1 MKNAVAPRRKPK
13 TPEKVISEAKKL
25 WLQGVPATEIS
36 RQLPV
41 QVNANTIRRW
51 AKQYDWR
58 QPTEDELAQE
68 RLDKAR
74 IANGEWLDIETK
86 VAGIMRNYASKLTDS
101 IQESDGAEY
110 TKLSD
115 TMEHVFKL
123 SKLTQE
129 VGAAHERLLQRAS
142 EAADPQNALEDGLGN
157 TLKITDEA
165 LEQLTKAILVA
176 EFSGTKSGRVS
187 EAEPAMLAVGKPSEE
202 QPESETIEDAD
213 SQLNDENG

>member
-1 MKNAVAPRRKPK
+1 MKNAIVQPRKPK
-13 TPEKVISEAKKL
+13 TPEKVVSEAKNL

-36 RQLPV
+36 HQLAV
-41 QVNANTIRRW
+41 QVKANTIRRW

-74 IANGEWLDIETK
+74 EANGKWLDVETK

-110 TKLSD
+110 TKLSE

-129 VGAAHERLLQRAS
+129 VGMAHERLLTRAS
-142 EAADPQNALEDGLGN
+142 EAVDLETVVATGLDDK
-157 TLKITDEA
+157 LKITNEA
-165 LEQLTKAILVA
+165 LEQITKAILVA
-176 EFSGTKSGRVS
+176 EFGGTESERIS
-187 EAEPAMLAVGKPSEE
+187 EAQPVMLAAGKPVE
-202 QPESETIEDAD
+202 QEQTSGNKESVNAPSDDDT
-213 SQLNDENG
+213 

>member
-1 MKNAVAPRRKPK
+1 MKNAIAQRRKPK
-13 TPEKVISEAKKL
+13 TPEKVISEAKNL

-36 RQLPV
+36 SQLSVAVNV
-41 QVNANTIRRW
+41 QTIRRW
-51 AKQYDWR
+51 AKQYDWH

-68 RLDKAR
+68 RLNKAR
-74 IANGEWLDIETK
+74 DANGKWLDVESK

-110 TKLSD
+110 TKLSE

-129 VGAAHERLLQRAS
+129 VGMAHERLLKRAS
-142 EAADPQNALEDGLGN
+142 EAIDSETVETDELDNK
-157 TLKITDEA
+157 LKITNET

-176 EFSGTKSGRVS
+176 EFGGAENERIS
-187 EAEPAMLAVGKPSEE
+187 EAQPVMLASGESVEQESASGNRESTDSSSDEE
-202 QPESETIEDAD
+202 EV
-213 SQLNDENG
+213 

>member
-1 MKNAVAPRRKPK
+1 MKNAIAPRRKPK
-13 TPEKVISEAKKL
+13 TPEKVIAEAKKL

-51 AKQYDWR
+51 AKQYDWH

-74 IANGEWLDIETK
+74 IANDNWLDIETK
-86 VAGIMRNYASKLTDS
+86 VAGIMRNYVSKLTDS

-129 VGAAHERLLQRAS
+129 VGTAHERLLQRAS
-142 EAADPQNALEDGLGN
+142 EAVAPEPVEANSSENSLQ
-157 TLKITDEA
+157 ITNEA

-176 EFSGTKSGRVS
+176 EFGGTERERVP
-187 EAEPAMLAVGKPSEE
+187 ETKPVMLASVKSDEREPTSER
-202 QPESETIEDAD
+202 EDV
-213 SQLNDENG
+213 